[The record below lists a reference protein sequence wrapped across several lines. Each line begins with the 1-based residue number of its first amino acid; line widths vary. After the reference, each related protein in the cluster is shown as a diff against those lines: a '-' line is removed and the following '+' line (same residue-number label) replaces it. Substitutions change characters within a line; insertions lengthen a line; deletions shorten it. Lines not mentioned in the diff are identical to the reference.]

1 MASHTGSRKKSK
13 IILDA
18 VYDMAKILYQ
28 AGAMDTNRMRG
39 FDYIGRTPIA
49 EQRKPRI
56 ECTV

>member
-13 IILDA
+13 IILDT
-18 VYDMAKILYQ
+18 VYEMVKVLYQ

-49 EQRKPRI
+49 K
-56 ECTV
+56 